1 MLCVLHIQA
10 PGLNRSNPAKELE
23 RYISPDFAH
32 AYASLVP
39 RKGCD
44 RRARIPCVSGNRE
57 TGLAALICIGKYMYV
72 VANGSEGEGSVV
84 SGGGGS
90 GGGSVGE
97 ISTGC

>member
-1 MLCVLHIQA
+1 
-10 PGLNRSNPAKELE
+10 
-23 RYISPDFAH
+23 
-32 AYASLVP
+32 
-39 RKGCD
+39 
-44 RRARIPCVSGNRE
+44 
-57 TGLAALICIGKYMYV
+57 MYV